1 MTRVLI
7 VDDDVLACAYLR
19 RLLGAHGDIS
29 IVGEATSL
37 ATARDF
43 LAQTECDLIF
53 LDILLG
59 DGSGFD
65 LLPDVPSTTRVIIV
79 TTHEQFAVRAFDINA
94 LDYLVKPATP
104 ARLAAGLARRAPADA
119 AALHFAETVHLRN
132 GNHARIARI
141 AEICAIEAE
150 ENYSRVHLLDASSVL
165 VRRPL
170 KNWKEDLPPAHFLQ
184 VHRTGIVNLSHIKSY
199 RRDASGSVMIDVA
212 SVRQPLPVGR
222 TYWPVVKARLG
233 PEVGSAT
240 PFPPAAANA
249 DHGSQFAAQ

>member
-19 RLLGAHGDIS
+19 QLLGAHADIS
-29 IVGEATSL
+29 VVGEATSL
-37 ATARDF
+37 TMARDF

-65 LLPDVPSTTRVIIV
+65 LIPDVPSTTRVIIV
-79 TTHEQFAVRAFDINA
+79 STHEQFAVRAFDINA

-104 ARLAAGLARRAPADA
+104 VRLSASLARRATADA
-119 AALHFAETVHLRN
+119 VALRFAETVHLRD

-150 ENYSRVHLLDASSVL
+150 ENYSRVHLLDGSSIL

-170 KNWKEDLPPAHFLQ
+170 KAWEADLPSAHFLR

-212 SVRQPLPVGR
+212 NLRQPVPVGR
-222 TYWPVVKARLG
+222 TYWPAVKARLG
-233 PEVGSAT
+233 SEVGSAT
-240 PFPPAAANA
+240 PFPPVASTSGATQLAG
-249 DHGSQFAAQ
+249 H